1 MFLTG
6 ELHGPFC
13 LGHAMEQCEE
23 QGEGCI
29 GSTGGVTYMKGIEIP
44 NSTASVLVETHPLL
58 MNSKTQ
64 PEETVAATK

>member
-1 MFLTG
+1 
-6 ELHGPFC
+6 
-13 LGHAMEQCEE
+13 MEQCEE

-44 NSTASVLVETHPLL
+44 NSTASVLVETHPPNELQ
-58 MNSKTQ
+58 NPV

>member
-1 MFLTG
+1 
-6 ELHGPFC
+6 
-13 LGHAMEQCEE
+13 MEQCEE